1 MTSRKM
7 DILKQNEDV
16 CFEVDLD
23 HELVERETAC
33 LCGMKFRSVIGFG
46 KASLVEDAAGKADA
60 LDIIMEHCFGTGPHD
75 YPPEML
81 EITAIIKVRLD
92 SLTARVH
99 GYEEA

>member
-46 KASLVEDAAGKADA
+46 KASLVEDAAEKAEA
-60 LDIIMEHCFGTGPHD
+60 RDIIMEHYFGPGDHD

-81 EITAIIKVRLD
+81 DITAIIKVKLET
-92 SLTARVH
+92 LTAMVH